1 MENELEK
8 MDLIRDYQT
17 NYSWDVKWLLG
28 ENLIEE
34 KVILDLL
41 NR

>member
-8 MDLIRDYQT
+8 VDLIRDYQT
-17 NYSWDVKWLLG
+17 NYSGCQMTAW

-34 KVILDLL
+34 KDI
-41 NR
+41 RFY